1 MRVLVTSKETVKLDL
16 IDRKILFLLSKNA
29 RFSYST
35 ISKYVNLS
43 RESVKQRILKMN
55 SEKVILGFRTV
66 VDVSKLGYSS
76 YHLFIQTNNP
86 KSEKE
91 QSFVNSLI
99 LDSDVNAILK
109 YNGKYDFEIAYMLKN
124 VKQIGDKI
132 NSLSNYDL
140 KDYELSVILSTLLSK
155 SYPKCMMDFDDI
167 NLSRVGRDGSFHSE
181 FSKHSS
187 AVVKNSS
194 CVEVD
199 DLDISILRLLCD
211 DSRISMIELSSKVNT
226 SVDTVI
232 YRIKKMIQ
240 FGLIVEFRPVINY
253 AALGYSV
260 YCVFFRFKNFTQE
273 KEAEF
278 SAYVKEQKNFLW
290 SCTSIGKY
298 NNVSYIIVKDTF
310 EFQDVLQSIREKF
323 CDIIDIYEMML
334 SFAEYK
340 YTYFPHGLMKK

>member
-43 RESVKQRILKMN
+43 RESVKQRILKM
-55 SEKVILGFRTV
+55 SSQKVILGFRTV

-91 QSFVNSLI
+91 QNFVNSLI
-99 LDSDVNAILK
+99 LDPDVNALLK

-132 NSLSNYDL
+132 NFLSNYDL

-155 SYPKCMMDFDDI
+155 SYPKSMMDFDEF

-181 FSKHSS
+181 FSKF
-187 AVVKNSS
+187 VKNSVS
-194 CVEVD
+194 VNVD
-199 DLDISILRLLCD
+199 DVDISILRSLCD
-211 DSRISMIELSSKVNT
+211 DSRISMIELSTKVNT
-226 SVDTVI
+226 SIDTVI
-232 YRIKKMIQ
+232 YRIKKMIAL
-240 FGLIVEFRPVINY
+240 GLIVEFRPVINY
-253 AALGYSV
+253 AALGFSV
-260 YCVFFRFKNFTQE
+260 YCVFFRFKNFTRE

-290 SCTSIGKY
+290 SCTCIGKY
-298 NNVSYIIVKDTF
+298 NNLSYIIVKDTF
-310 EFQDVLQSIREKF
+310 EFQEVLQSIREKF
-323 CDIIDIYEMML
+323 CDIIDVYEMML
-334 SFAEYK
+334 SFVEYK